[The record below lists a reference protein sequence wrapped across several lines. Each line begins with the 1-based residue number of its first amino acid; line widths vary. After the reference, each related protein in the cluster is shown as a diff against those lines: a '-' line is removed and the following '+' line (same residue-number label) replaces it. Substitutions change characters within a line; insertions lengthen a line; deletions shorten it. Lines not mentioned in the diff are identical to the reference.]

1 MSNGVLYKAA
11 DGSWRQTKRRAGIS
25 RLYTLQPRERW
36 ALLNDD
42 RVLVVHPNRPPRSS
56 TRMGAWSRT
65 PRYVEGPPPRPLPT
79 RPRIEAA
86 TEVMIVVPDRGRR
99 PEKCS

>member
-1 MSNGVLYKAA
+1 MLNGVLYKAG

-42 RVLVVHPNRPPRSS
+42 RVLVVHPNRLPRSS
-56 TRMGAWSRT
+56 TRMGGWSRT
-65 PRYVEGPPPRPLPT
+65 PRYVEGSPRPLPT

-99 PEKCS
+99 PVAVF